1 MTANPNPMKP
11 TPKEAAQRL
20 YSLCN
25 ELKNYNVDLEDIE
38 ALHQVSLRY
47 DLHFSK
53 LESFR
58 KRLRKWAEGLC

>member
-1 MTANPNPMKP
+1 MKP

-20 YSLCN
+20 DSICN

-38 ALHQVSLRY
+38 ALRQAGLRFS
-47 DLHFSK
+47 LHFSH

-58 KRLRKWAEGLC
+58 KRLRKWAEGFTC